1 MIFIWFWEVFHL
13 TGVFLLKQCAG
24 WLAGFLSIFFFV
36 CFVSFRFVFWAPYK
50 TYRSPRGKAP
60 EIHYSHYVSALRPW
74 RGVSSWA
81 KVQAVYLLVNPG
93 IYQGYPTTWL
103 QKTQFSGL
111 GFPEIQIHIPFKQ
124 FQHTTSNQ
132 FFWLILMWRQIALP
146 ISLQHLAGFI
156 PSNPWWSPHIAPCLG
171 VCFFLVLFF
180 DLSFWHVLLSLPGM
194 PFFFFSTGVTP
205 THISKFSSSNTF
217 FFNPKLMPPTRTHTH
232 TAFSQAE

>member
-24 WLAGFLSIFFFV
+24 WLAGFLSIFFLFV
-36 CFVSFRFVFWAPYK
+36 LFHFVLFFELLIRLTGLPEGKPQRFTTVTMYQLLGHEEEFP
-50 TYRSPRGKAP
+50 
-60 EIHYSHYVSALRPW
+60 L
-74 RGVSSWA
+74 WA
-81 KVQAVYLLVNPG
+81 KVQEVYLLVNPG

-217 FFNPKLMPPTRTHTH
+217 FF
-232 TAFSQAE
+232 